1 MIRAIIKVL
10 QSLVAVVI
18 KYIETSTMENCHA

>member
-10 QSLVAVVI
+10 QSLVVGVI
-18 KYIETSTMENCHA
+18 KYLETSTMENCHA

>member
-10 QSLVAVVI
+10 QSLAAVVI
-18 KYIETSTMENCHA
+18 KYIETSTMENCHE